1 MLTGEGLKKA
11 VEFFQLAI
19 SKDSSYASAYAGM
32 ADAYGLLAFFA
43 YLPTNET
50 LRKGEE
56 AANKALQLDNTIAE
70 AHASLGLVSL
80 FDWKWPVAERELRR
94 AIELLGER
102 DKAFFWLEKARDEHL
117 IPFYIKVQPAFDSL
131 RSDPATP
138 TCCAGWDCRSEL
150 FLSTGKVG
158 KPTPASSS

>member
-94 AIELLGER
+94 AIGHG
-102 DKAFFWLEKARDEHL
+102 K
-117 IPFYIKVQPAFDSL
+117 SG
-131 RSDPATP
+131 
-138 TCCAGWDCRSEL
+138 C
-150 FLSTGKVG
+150 STGMSSCGRELTEEASGCIAGG
-158 KPTPASSS
+158 KRLTVTASGGA